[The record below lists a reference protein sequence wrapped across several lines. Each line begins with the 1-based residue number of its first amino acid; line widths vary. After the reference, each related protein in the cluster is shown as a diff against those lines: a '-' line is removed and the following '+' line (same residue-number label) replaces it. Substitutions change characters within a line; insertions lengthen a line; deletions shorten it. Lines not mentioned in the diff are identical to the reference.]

1 MDAEQIK
8 KITGYFIAEA
18 REHLEAIAQSL
29 ENFQATVD
37 DPEQI
42 QEIYRGAHS
51 IKGGAAMLELESIRV
66 TAHRLEDYFKF
77 LKSSP
82 LTVDATLTDLISNVY
97 NALDTLVN
105 KLEETLS
112 LPEEFAKTVI
122 GKVEPLFD
130 RISGHL
136 EKLATG
142 KTTVDGSTPS
152 LPQAL
157 QVEVLN
163 ALAEIGE
170 LQNQGDSP
178 ERRAHI
184 QSLCRHLAKLEQ
196 SSTRREWTHFLEI
209 AQTAIAYPKNNYS
222 TTARYIVRDLKEA
235 VAHLVAGE
243 GSQIAS
249 SRELQ
254 NLARQVA
261 PLTTS
266 EEISTATANELND
279 LADLFEEDSLDF
291 AETWQEEVLYS
302 NNLDSNVFIAPEDS
316 SFTDTDFGELFDTE
330 TPGGSVDA
338 DPDLKHEL
346 EDLFGGDWA
355 EEATELIDSQ
365 SDRSAESQSD
375 GDLLAFTSPSNSD
388 SANPA
393 ANFDSLD
400 NLFGEGFS
408 FEEDNLAGAGEF
420 AGESTAFSTAKTNR
434 EPASISQ
441 SLDDDLNKDLDD
453 IFYDVDS
460 NGDADG
466 LLASDSFALDSPDR
480 AAETAPPNIAPP
492 LPQTPEK
499 LPEASDWEDMSDL
512 LDISTAAPPTD
523 TEFELEDFDPFET
536 IVQDEAPIGETV
548 SSQPDANPHR
558 EAIADD
564 EFNALLSGEDDGLD
578 GMDDLEAF
586 LSGQTPEMAF
596 GDPSHP
602 QPRKNSQNQSQAI
615 TPEFDEVLAT
625 PTAEAGDN
633 IEITISSLEA
643 DAPVAAERDDD
654 FIAFIEGD
662 DNMTDRKSEL
672 TDLDALLENIPETA
686 ISESISESST
696 DEFADLGLFP
706 LDEGEPSETALDD
719 LFAMDAGELSVQEMS
734 SELELEDLFAE
745 EANSQQA
752 ETDNLDNLLRET
764 EETFAPTENDIPE
777 DDLAALLDI
786 ESEPENGVLS
796 LADTNAIDD
805 LLGETE
811 EIFAPTEQSASEDDL
826 AALLDIESEP
836 ENEVLSLA
844 DANTID
850 DLLGETGEA
859 FALTEN
865 DVPEDDLAALLDIE
879 SEPENEVLS
888 LADANTIDDLLGET
902 EEILTPPKASPSE
915 DDLAALL
922 DIGSEPENKLLS
934 LADTNTIDD
943 LLGETE
949 EILTPPKASPSEDDL
964 AAAIAETAPSVE
976 ENAPTLDSDLNY
988 YDRLDELEALLE
1000 KPPLSAK
1007 DLHVVTTFTE
1017 LESLLETQPVTSH
1030 QSPVTSHQSPVTSF
1044 PETQTAAP
1052 QAPEEDFDDVEAML
1066 REAQQ
1071 QAGEIPLESKRS
1083 QRPTRSRTNKPKV
1096 EASLKVPVK
1105 QMDNLSNLVGE
1116 LVVNRNSLEGDEE
1129 RLRQFLDSLMHQ
1141 VQNLSD
1147 VGGRMQDLYERSLL
1161 ENALLRSRREYHA
1174 QKTNDFAHPTAT
1186 TDADNSSFDEL
1197 EMDSFSKFHELA
1209 QETIEMIVRVRES
1222 ASDIQFLVDDIDQ
1235 VARTLRQVTSQ
1246 LQEGLTKSRMIPFGN
1261 TASRLPL
1268 AVRRI
1273 APQLNKQAHLELEGQ
1288 ETLIDKMILEHLSD
1302 PLTHLVNNA
1311 LTHGIEAPEVRLAS
1325 GKSQIGHIKV
1335 SSMQQGN
1342 QTVISVSD
1350 DGGGID
1356 PERVKQKAIQKGLID
1371 RARAKRLSRLDVYDL
1386 LFHPGFSTKD
1396 QADNFAGRGVG
1407 LDVVRTSI
1415 NEIRGAVSI
1424 DSKLGK
1430 GTTFTIRLPLTLSI
1444 CKALCCVSENSPISF
1459 PLDGVEDMIDLPHRK
1474 LQRNAQG
1481 QMCVPWRD
1489 SLLPYS
1495 HLSELLSYNRR
1506 IGRSNLYGGKRE
1518 ENVLSVVVLR
1528 GSGSHIAVGVDQ
1540 VVGEQEIVIKQLYG
1554 PIPKPAGI
1562 AGATVQGDGKIMAIA
1577 DVLELIEISE
1587 GRIRKDMGSTLWET
1601 VGSGDRDTN
1610 TSSLQDES
1618 IVLIVDDSIT
1628 VRELLSMSFSKA
1640 GYRVEQARDGQDAW
1654 DKLRSG
1660 MPCDIVFCD
1669 IEMPRVDG
1677 LEFLGRVQ
1685 KDEELCDI
1693 PVAMLTS
1700 RGADRHRKVAAELGA
1715 SGYFT
1720 KPYLEEVLLDA
1731 AERMIDGAVLLE
1743 GSTRKVREVR
1753 PKKHPEPVSADPPTL
1768 IQASETMI
1776 IQPKVLII
1784 DDSVTVRSLLSMT
1797 FENAG
1802 YHVEQ
1807 ARDGK
1812 EAWEKLRG
1820 GLLPDLALCDIEM
1833 PRLDGLELLG
1843 KIYEDEELKRI
1854 PVAMLTSRGAE
1865 RHRKVAAERGASGYF
1880 TKPYV
1885 EQELLAAADR
1895 IRNGEVLLKNS
1906 VRQSGIT
1913 ASTSTV
1919 TSHQS
1924 PVTTSTSLSASSHQA
1939 PVTHQQPAP
1948 SPSPEVRNPQP
1959 PTHSFDGQ
1967 PKVLIIDDSVTVRS
1981 LLSMT
1986 FEKAGYHVEQAR
1998 DGKEA
2003 LDKLQGGLNPHVVF
2017 CDIEMPKMDGL
2028 KLIATLQD
2036 DEELNK
2042 IPVAMLT
2049 SRGAKKHQIAAAER
2063 GAKGYFTK
2071 PYVEDVLLDA
2081 AQRLMQ
2087 GEVLLKVEA

>member
-1 MDAEQIK
+1 MDAEQLK
-8 KITGYFIAEA
+8 KITGYFILEA
-18 REHLEAIAQSL
+18 KEHLEVIAQSL
-29 ENFQATVD
+29 QDFQETVD

-66 TAHRLEDYFKF
+66 IAHRLEDYFKL

-82 LTVDATLTDLISNVY
+82 LKVDETLVAWLSKAY
-97 NALDTLVN
+97 NALDSLVD

-112 LPEEFAKTVI
+112 LPEDFTQTI
-122 GKVEPLFD
+122 MGKVEPLFEK
-130 RISGHL
+130 ISQHL
-136 EKLATG
+136 DKLSTSPLHQRDEKGNLGNAF
-142 KTTVDGSTPS
+142 V
-152 LPQAL
+152 LPQTF
-157 QVEVLN
+157 QEEVLQ

-170 LQNQGDSP
+170 LHEQGDSAD
-178 ERRAHI
+178 RRTHI
-184 QSLCRHLAKLEQ
+184 QTLCRHLAKLED
-196 SSTRREWTHFLEI
+196 SSHRTEWTHFLEV
-209 AQTAIAYPKNNYS
+209 AQTAIAYPKNDYH
-222 TTARYIVRDLKEA
+222 TTSQWILNDLKEA

-243 GSQIAS
+243 GQAIVPS
-249 SRELQ
+249 SELL
-254 NLARQVA
+254 NLAQRV
-261 PLTTS
+261 TK
-266 EEISTATANELND
+266 STLSDVNSSELND
-279 LADLFEEDSLDF
+279 LADLFENDPLDL
-291 AETWQEEVLYS
+291 EQTWQEETI
-302 NNLDSNVFIAPEDS
+302 DSNEFVDS
-316 SFTDTDFGELFDTE
+316 QETSLTDTDFGSLFDSPE
-330 TPGGSVDA
+330 PELSLGASVEA
-338 DPDLKHEL
+338 DPELKDGL
-346 EDLFGGDWA
+346 EDLFGSDMTL
-355 EEATELIDSQ
+355 EETELMDSPP
-365 SDRSAESQSD
+365 DR
-375 GDLLAFTSPSNSD
+375 LPTSPGDRELLSFGIQEKQE
-388 SANPA
+388 SATPHA
-393 ANFDSLD
+393 DFDSLD

-408 FEEDNLAGAGEF
+408 FEEDERLGNIPEFKAGSPEF
-420 AGESTAFSTAKTNR
+420 SDSSNPELTAAPLSPTLN
-434 EPASISQ
+434 
-441 SLDDDLNKDLDD
+441 DDLNKDLDAIFSD
-453 IFYDVDS
+453 IGDGETENLLQNPAFNLEIS
-460 NGDADG
+460 NPSDAAKIG
-466 LLASDSFALDSPDR
+466 NIGEPEVISAREEIST
-480 AAETAPPNIAPP
+480 EPPE
-492 LPQTPEK
+492 L
-499 LPEASDWEDMSDL
+499 EDMRDL
-512 LDISTAAPPTD
+512 LDISVSVD
-523 TEFELEDFDPFET
+523 TTPSSPEMAVAFDDFDPFET
-536 IVQDEAPIGETV
+536 FVQSDILNLETTAPNARKSDPQDLGING
-548 SSQPDANPHR
+548 
-558 EAIADD
+558 
-564 EFNALLSGEDDGLD
+564 EFNPLFDGEESRIEDIDIEDIDDI
-578 GMDDLEAF
+578 DDLEAF
-586 LSGQTPEMAF
+586 LSGQTTPMSLRDR
-596 GDPSHP
+596 G
-602 QPRKNSQNQSQAI
+602 NSQIQNKGELESDRLEKEIETTIPASGSQIKEGVKI
-615 TPEFDEVLAT
+615 TLTPLEPVTNLEVSQDDEFIALL
-625 PTAEAGDN
+625 PGDN
-633 IEITISSLEA
+633 
-643 DAPVAAERDDD
+643 
-654 FIAFIEGD
+654 
-662 DNMTDRKSEL
+662 NMTNQEPEIN
-672 TDLDALLENIPETA
+672 DLDALLENIPDTA
-686 ISESISESST
+686 IAETVSEFSPEE
-696 DEFADLGLFP
+696 EFADLGLLELYEDDTANETGKD
-706 LDEGEPSETALDD
+706 LDLFSLDD
-719 LFAMDAGELSVQEMS
+719 GESSLSEA
-734 SELELEDLFAE
+734 SENSDDEDLFALFSGQE
-745 EANSQQA
+745 NEAIA
-752 ETDNLDNLLRET
+752 TEDFDNLDLLLSDIDETTNLIE
-764 EETFAPTENDIPE
+764 ASSAGDSQE
-777 DDLAALLDI
+777 DDLAALLDLDLDI
-786 ESEPENGVLS
+786 SDDTDDAIALEETNSLEDL
-796 LADTNAIDD
+796 LADVTGTPSLEEILPESSPQEEELEESNALED
-805 LLGETE
+805 LLANEITAPETLPLSSQDE
-811 EIFAPTEQSASEDDL
+811 LADL
-826 AALLDIESEP
+826 
-836 ENEVLSLA
+836 LA
-844 DANTID
+844 DASID
-850 DLLGETGEA
+850 DNASMIPELQEQEFAKLEA
-859 FALTEN
+859 FLEGESMPELTPLPSEEPLTVPKTT
-865 DVPEDDLAALLDIE
+865 DKVEEIATTPEDE
-879 SEPENEVLS
+879 F
-888 LADANTIDDLLGET
+888 
-902 EEILTPPKASPSE
+902 
-915 DDLAALL
+915 
-922 DIGSEPENKLLS
+922 
-934 LADTNTIDD
+934 
-943 LLGETE
+943 
-949 EILTPPKASPSEDDL
+949 
-964 AAAIAETAPSVE
+964 
-976 ENAPTLDSDLNY
+976 NY
-988 YDRLDELEALLE
+988 YDRLDELEAFLD
-1000 KPPLSAK
+1000 KPALSAK
-1007 DLHVVTTFTE
+1007 DLQVATTFSE
-1017 LESLLETQPVTSH
+1017 LEALLEVEPTGTGDREEAKGNGEETPVVPRTS
-1030 QSPVTSHQSPVTSF
+1030 
-1044 PETQTAAP
+1044 
-1052 QAPEEDFDDVEAML
+1052 EEDFGDVEEML
-1066 REAQQ
+1066 LRAQQ
-1071 QAGEIPLESKRS
+1071 QAGEIPLESTKRS
-1083 QRPTRSRTNKPKV
+1083 QRPTRPRTNKPKV

-1161 ENALLRSRREYHA
+1161 ENALLRSRREYHTN
-1174 QKTNDFAHPTAT
+1174 QTNDFAHSTTT
-1186 TDADNSSFDEL
+1186 TDASDSGFDNL

-1273 APQLNKQAHLELEGQ
+1273 APQLNKQAQLELEGQ

-1311 LTHGIEAPEVRLAS
+1311 LTHGIELPEVRLAS
-1325 GKSQIGHIKV
+1325 GKSQMGHIKV
-1335 SSMQQGN
+1335 IAMQQGN

-1356 PERVKQKAIQKGLID
+1356 PDIVKQKAIQKGLID
-1371 RARAKRLSRLDVYDL
+1371 RDRAKRLSRLDVYDL

-1444 CKALCCVSENSPISF
+1444 CKALCCVSENAPISF

-1481 QMCVPWRD
+1481 QMCIPWRD
-1489 SLLPYS
+1489 TLLPYAP
-1495 HLSELLSYNRR
+1495 LSELLSYNRR

-1587 GRIRKDMGSTLWET
+1587 GRIRKDMGSAMWET
-1601 VGSGDRDTN
+1601 TGTSNLDTDAR
-1610 TSSLQDES
+1610 SLQDES

-1628 VRELLSMSFSKA
+1628 VRELLSMSFSKS

-1731 AERMIDGAVLLE
+1731 AERMIDGEVLLE
-1743 GSTRKVREVR
+1743 GSTRKVREAR
-1753 PKKHPEPVSADPPTL
+1753 PRASKRAESAAMESPTL
-1768 IQASETMI
+1768 VQTSETMI
-1776 IQPKVLII
+1776 IQPTVLII

-1812 EAWEKLRG
+1812 EAWEKLKG
-1820 GLLPDLALCDIEM
+1820 GLTPDIALCDIEM

-1843 KIYEDEELKRI
+1843 KIYENEELQRI

-1906 VRQSGIT
+1906 IRQPGIT
-1913 ASTSTV
+1913 TSGMSESINREQASGNGQQGTGNGQRATGNGQQG
-1919 TSHQS
+1919 TGNGQQKMY
-1924 PVTTSTSLSASSHQA
+1924 SAPQT
-1939 PVTHQQPAP
+1939 PNPP
-1948 SPSPEVRNPQP
+1948 SQ
-1959 PTHSFDGQ
+1959 TFIQGQ

-1986 FEKAGYHVEQAR
+1986 FEKAGYVVEQAR

-2036 DEELNK
+2036 DEKLNK

-2049 SRGAKKHQIAAAER
+2049 SRGAKKHQMAAAER

-2081 AQRLMQ
+2081 AQRLMN